1 MQLTVWTSTS
11 CMSLIDQQHHVDDSQ
26 KTNTVPINES
36 ADNAAAV
43 SAQHLTSHTA
53 DNMIAMHSWK
63 KLLKFDV
70 SSAESC

>member
-1 MQLTVWTSTS
+1 
-11 CMSLIDQQHHVDDSQ
+11 MSLIDRQNHADDSQ
-26 KTNTVPINES
+26 KANTVPINES

-53 DNMIAMHSWK
+53 DNMIALHSWK
-63 KLLKFDV
+63 KWLKFDV